1 MICAGYGFW
10 TISNRFRSAR
20 REEGETDDL
29 LTRAPQK
36 RVFGASG
43 LKDIASA
50 RIVPEVSILDLSET
64 FAILEFEK
72 ARVALKKIVADK
84 GTN

>member
-1 MICAGYGFW
+1 M
-10 TISNRFRSAR
+10 
-20 REEGETDDL
+20 
-29 LTRAPQK
+29 TRAPQK

-50 RIVPEVSILDLSET
+50 RIEPEVSILDLSET

-72 ARVALKKIVADK
+72 ARVALEKKVIVDK
-84 GTN
+84 GGG